1 MEAPGDPDRKTK
13 LLNLACPIALIMAEQ
28 SLDYSQ
34 GSLAYTR
41 ELTNGVIPMLTIP
54 NTSHHL
60 MFDEPLA
67 VTTAIKS
74 LLLAWQLN

>member
-1 MEAPGDPDRKTK
+1 
-13 LLNLACPIALIMAEQ
+13 
-28 SLDYSQ
+28 
-34 GSLAYTR
+34 
-41 ELTNGVIPMLTIP
+41 MLTIP

-74 LLLAWQLN
+74 LLLAWQLS